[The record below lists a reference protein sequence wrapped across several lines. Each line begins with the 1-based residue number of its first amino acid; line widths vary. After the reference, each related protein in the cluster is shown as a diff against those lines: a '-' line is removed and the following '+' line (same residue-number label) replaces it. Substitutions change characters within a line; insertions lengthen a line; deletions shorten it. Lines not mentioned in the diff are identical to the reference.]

1 MSDNA
6 YTPPSSTVADRY
18 GSISGAVSPGILE
31 QLRRTRPWVLLVAIV
46 FLIFALLMIL
56 IGVGM
61 MAGSATFMG
70 TNPELQAAGGAAM
83 LKGMGI
89 GYILMSLLFYL
100 LPSVLLFRYAGAIS
114 KAVSTADATEAE
126 IAISRQASFWK
137 FVGIMVL
144 IGVVLTVIGIIA
156 AIAIPAMTMGG
167 LPATP

>member
-6 YTPPSSTVADRY
+6 YTPPASTVADRY
-18 GSISGAVSPGILE
+18 GSMNGAVTPGILE

-56 IGVGM
+56 IGVAM
-61 MAGSATFMG
+61 LAGGSTFMG
-70 TNPELQAAGGAAM
+70 SSPEMQAIGGTGM
-83 LKGMGI
+83 IQGMGV

-100 LPSVLLFRYAGAIS
+100 LPSILLFRYAGAIS
-114 KAVSTADATEAE
+114 KAVNSADASEAE

-137 FVGIMVL
+137 FVGIIVL
-144 IGVVLTVIGIIA
+144 IGIVLTIIGIIA
-156 AIAIPAMTMGG
+156 AIAIPAMMMGG